1 MMLPSEASALSRN
14 SRYCTPEP
22 TAMADLPEP
31 SAPRAQPRL
40 RIKRRNIS
48 HAAGP
53 TDAFLA
59 SVAAADVPI
68 PSIEFPNAA
77 GDCEMVDAGAAQGC
91 LSPLSRPSPP
101 KTPMPGQSSPYHGD
115 GYRRTDWYASTPD
128 TPDRPSSSH
137 SDPSNWSD
145 DSYFSGNNTMRSN
158 GTICTSPDSEMGDP
172 FISTPQKEAKN
183 KHTLTYNEV
192 YDATSNQ
199 YSQARGKKYVE
210 SRWTKDQSDHLLR
223 TYHLYLQDPTVTP
236 FRMEN
241 SRIPPEGIVRRVSKE
256 AKRSWKGPKPK
267 KQSKLEKGKERQYPG
282 SNLTVESAYL
292 APLNSDA
299 MDFARGRSPTPT
311 GDAPKAYIKWAHSGA
326 ATRSHLRQLCK
337 YNYDQSAQMY
347 MYLQGRA
354 TTPFSQARD
363 DASTT
368 YLLGEARA
376 PADTQP
382 FSTKSIVL
390 SLATSASETMQ
401 PGGPLARLALSPPMN
416 TTTSI
421 RDFATPPTR
430 RLGSPFAAKT
440 YGPQS
445 SRPHLPAPSSKSL
458 ASTLRPST
466 LTGTQKRRA
475 MHDPE
480 DSRSSRPSILSAN
493 FFGPPTEPTA
503 ENQQENDQRRVR
515 SRGYTVND
523 ASVRSRDYALFAP
536 RSINFASPAND
547 VFGPEPSPGPTSR
560 THSRTQS
567 ARNSWSRVTG
577 AAALLPPPVFRLN
590 GSGRQE
596 NSTFPRR
603 AHGVT
608 ELDVVGGVR
617 WSTFQNTGRQVRHS
631 IESFDFAPSPMR
643 ARLEEMS
650 ERMDARD
657 RSL

>member
-1 MMLPSEASALSRN
+1 MMLPSEVSALSRN

-22 TAMADLPEP
+22 TAMAELPEP

-68 PSIEFPNAA
+68 PSIEFPDAV

-91 LSPLSRPSPP
+91 LSPLARPSPP

-115 GYRRTDWYASTPD
+115 GYRRTDWYASTPG

-137 SDPSNWSD
+137 SDPSNSSD
-145 DSYFSGNNTMRSN
+145 HSYFSGNNTMRSN

-192 YDATSNQ
+192 YDATSDQ
-199 YSQARGKKYVE
+199 YSQVRGKKYVE

-267 KQSKLEKGKERQYPG
+267 KQPKLEKGKERQYPG

-354 TTPFSQARD
+354 TTPFSHRE

-368 YLLGEARA
+368 YLLEEARA
-376 PADTQP
+376 RADPQP
-382 FSTKSIVL
+382 FSTKSIAL

-401 PGGPLARLALSPPMN
+401 PGEP
-416 TTTSI
+416 
-421 RDFATPPTR
+421 
-430 RLGSPFAAKT
+430 T

-445 SRPHLPAPSSKSL
+445 SRPLLPPPSSKSL

-480 DSRSSRPSILSAN
+480 DARSSRPSILSAN

-503 ENQQENDQRRVR
+503 ESQQENDQRRVR

-567 ARNSWSRVTG
+567 ERSSWSRVAG

-608 ELDVVGGVR
+608 EMDVVGGVR

-650 ERMDARD
+650 ERIDARD

>member
-1 MMLPSEASALSRN
+1 MLPSEASALARN

-22 TAMADLPEP
+22 TNMAELPEP

-40 RIKRRNIS
+40 RIKRRNITR
-48 HAAGP
+48 ATGP

-68 PSIEFPNAA
+68 PSIEFPDAA
-77 GDCEMVDAGAAQGC
+77 ADCEMVDAGPAQMGN
-91 LSPLSRPSPP
+91 LSPLPRPSPP
-101 KTPMPGQSSPYHGD
+101 RTPMPGQSSPYHGD

-172 FISTPQKEAKN
+172 FISTPQKEAVKEARN
-183 KHTLTYNEV
+183 KHSLTYNEV
-192 YDATSNQ
+192 YDATTEQ
-199 YSQARGKKYVE
+199 YSQVRGKKYVE

-267 KQSKLEKGKERQYPG
+267 KQSKIDKGKERQYPG
-282 SNLTVESAYL
+282 ANLTVESAYL
-292 APLNSDA
+292 AQPNSDA

-347 MYLQGRA
+347 MYLQGRS
-354 TTPFSQARD
+354 TTPFSHTRD
-363 DASTT
+363 DDST

-382 FSTKSIVL
+382 FSTKSIAL

-401 PGGPLARLALSPPMN
+401 LGGPLARLAQSPPLN

-480 DSRSSRPSILSAN
+480 DTPFSRPSILSAN
-493 FFGPPTEPTA
+493 VFGPPVEPTA
-503 ENQQENDQRRVR
+503 GQQQENDQRRVR

-560 THSRTQS
+560 TQS
-567 ARNSWSRVTG
+567 ARNSWSRAAG
-577 AAALLPPPVFRLN
+577 SAALLPPPVFRLN
-590 GSGRQE
+590 GTGRQE

-603 AHGVT
+603 GHGVT
-608 ELDVVGGVR
+608 EVDVVGGVR
-617 WSTFQNTGRQVRHS
+617 WSTFHNTGGRQARHS

-643 ARLEEMS
+643 ARLAQMG
-650 ERMDARD
+650 ERIDARD